1 MKASRWTAVWRT
13 SCLWARSTP
22 TGCSASWVSS
32 STTRWSLRRPQ
43 RMCSRPSW
51 RRRSLS
57 RRRLAGGLATA
68 LAPALAR
75 GSGSRLGLTA
85 RLWRALARHWRGTG
99 AALGAPW
106 AGGRPAPPSAWHA
119 PPLLRAAPPGVL
131 HASGGVELN
140 PEPLT
145 FTLTRRR
152 SATARTSWWC
162 CSTMTSS
169 TLSSCCSSTAGRW
182 PRARSSRRLRAPATG
197 RRCYAS
203 QRDESGPSVYGAA
216 AQRPASP
223 RTDRLVLGGA
233 PRTLTRRARA
243 RADRRVKAGG
253 CRATATAAACQCSRG
268 SH

>member
-1 MKASRWTAVWRT
+1 MDGGVEDELPVGTIDAYWLQRELGKFFNDPMVAQKAAEDVLETLVEAPLPVKK
-13 SCLWARSTP
+13 AA
-22 TGCSASWVSS
+22 G
-32 STTRWSLRRPQ
+32 RWSGY
-43 RMCSRPSW
+43 CSGS
-51 RRRSLS
+51 
-57 RRRLAGGLATA
+57 
-68 LAPALAR
+68 
-75 GSGSRLGLTA
+75 GSGSRLGLAA
-85 RLWRALARHWRGTG
+85 RLWRALARPWRGPG

-119 PPLLRAAPPGVL
+119 PPLLRAVPPGVL

-145 FTLTRRR
+145 LTLTRRR

-243 RADRRVKAGG
+243 RADRCVQAGG

>member
-1 MKASRWTAVWRT
+1 MDGGVEDELPVGTIDAYWLQRELGKFFNDPMVAQKAAEDVLETLVEAPLPVKK
-13 SCLWARSTP
+13 AA
-22 TGCSASWVSS
+22 G
-32 STTRWSLRRPQ
+32 RWSGY
-43 RMCSRPSW
+43 CSGS
-51 RRRSLS
+51 
-57 RRRLAGGLATA
+57 
-68 LAPALAR
+68 
-75 GSGSRLGLTA
+75 GSGSRLRLAA
-85 RLWRALARHWRGTG
+85 RARGPTLARPGAALARPWRG
-99 AALGAPW
+99 PW
-106 AGGRPAPPSAWHA
+106 CPVGGRPACSAWHA

-145 FTLTRRR
+145 LTLTRRR

-216 AQRPASP
+216 AQRTASP